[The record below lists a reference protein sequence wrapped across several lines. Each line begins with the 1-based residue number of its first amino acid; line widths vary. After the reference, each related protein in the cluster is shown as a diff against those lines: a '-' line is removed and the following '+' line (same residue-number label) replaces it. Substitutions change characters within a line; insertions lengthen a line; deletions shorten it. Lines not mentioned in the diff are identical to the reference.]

1 MRFCCSTS
9 SSRTLASFRSAQD
22 FACMATNRD
31 ISQLVFFDPKPLK
44 DFEDWKTRR
53 PGGAGSEVSGSPPL
67 PLWQSTN
74 AADALQLL
82 LRRAGAV
89 HPVAA
94 IHPAAVVIHP
104 GAVTA
109 HAGTVV
115 VHTASAV
122 VHAGTRSGG

>member
-74 AADALQLL
+74 AATLCSYSCEEPVPFIRLL
-82 LRRAGAV
+82 LFIPLPLLFIRAPLPLMPG
-89 HPVAA
+89 PLLF
-94 IHPAAVVIHP
+94 IPRPPLFMPEPDPAA
-104 GAVTA
+104 
-109 HAGTVV
+109 
-115 VHTASAV
+115 
-122 VHAGTRSGG
+122 